1 MSEVRTKGSGVDPD
15 AEREVDLRSAWDRI
29 TARWWLPV
37 GGLVLGAIL
46 GVLVSIGSGDVYKAE
61 ALIYLGQPFTPSGGG
76 QIQSLQTNPKTV
88 SEILRS
94 EAATKTAAAA
104 AGMSPAGLRGNVT
117 STPVV
122 QAGQVARNFTPLVQ
136 IAVRAPTRVKAEKA
150 ADSYAN
156 TVTTEVVPYVDRKIL
171 LLKRQIAN
179 NESQLKDIGARID
192 SALAQQRA
200 ANADPTL
207 SLAEKL
213 LVSTNSNATVNAAES
228 RRGSTVADL
237 NSARQLLSL
246 AENVELSRVVQ
257 PAVAVR
263 ASATSRRN
271 AAVIGALAGLLLG
284 AIGALIADPWLR
296 RRSTAAA

>member
-1 MSEVRTKGSGVDPD
+1 MSEDRTKSGVDPN
-15 AEREVDLRSAWDRI
+15 AEREVDLRSGWARI

-37 GGLVLGAIL
+37 GGLFLGAIL
-46 GVLVSIGSGDVYKAE
+46 GVLVSIGSGDVFKAE
-61 ALIYLGQPFTPSGGG
+61 ALIYLGQPFTPGGGG

-94 EAATKTAAAA
+94 EAATRAAAAA

-237 NSARQLLSL
+237 NSARQLLAL

-263 ASATSRRN
+263 ASATGRRN
-271 AAVIGALAGLLLG
+271 AAAIGGLAGLVLG
-284 AIGALIADPWLR
+284 AIAALVADPWLR